1 MRLISWNCQGLG
13 NRWTG
18 KSLRKIVREQVPTVY
33 FLMET
38 RLDKDGFEN
47 LEALES
53 CQLQDL
59 GFKGYPFTWNNKR
72 RGEANTKIR
81 LDRGVANEAWLRK
94 FPFSRIT
101 HLSAHAS
108 DHLPLLLRVQS
119 FNHQRQ
125 RREKSFKFEESWLL
139 KADCEATVKEAWG
152 RDTIAAH
159 GLESIKQ
166 KIQRCGPEL
175 LSWGTAWTDPDV
187 KAIKETQKRLDQLNE
202 EEI

>member
-1 MRLISWNCQGLG
+1 M
-13 NRWTG
+13 
-18 KSLRKIVREQVPTVY
+18 
-33 FLMET
+33 
-38 RLDKDGFEN
+38 
-47 LEALES
+47 ES

-72 RGEANTKIR
+72 LREANNKIR

-101 HLSAHAS
+101 HLSAHA
-108 DHLPLLLRVQS
+108 LLLQVQS

-125 RREKSFKFEESWLL
+125 RKEKSFKFEESWLL

-159 GLESIKQ
+159 GLESIK
-166 KIQRCGPEL
+166 
-175 LSWGTAWTDPDV
+175 
-187 KAIKETQKRLDQLNE
+187 
-202 EEI
+202 